1 MPLFLLNP
9 SHDDLATTIIHHH
22 TVVSSHLLDRPNK
35 FTTNSPKPRD
45 QNGSAVVLLLSI
57 LPLFIALYFLV
68 MKDWG
73 AQKLIQN
80 QRLACES
87 VLIETQKS
95 VGNDIRALLALN
107 LWMKAA
113 KIEHK
118 LAQAA
123 LAAAIVA
130 ANPPAIAAAQ
140 VALKATELQ
149 LKLLRARQLYLI
161 QSANWHMFKGLKS
174 AKDKIEQ
181 ETQLE
186 RKQSL
191 LLQGFALQWGL
202 PSITMLAVRT
212 VEVSDPYPT
221 YELKDGF
228 TDKQTLSLTWKVI
241 ASRKTNKFQKGAEQW
256 TYQNS
261 CGVSLK
267 SEDKKT
273 HFAPVLA
280 KAKWLWKQS
289 WFSL

>member
-1 MPLFLLNP
+1 MPSFQLKP
-9 SHDDLATTIIHHH
+9 AESE
-22 TVVSSHLLDRPNK
+22 HL
-35 FTTNSPKPRD
+35 TNLTKDSNQK
-45 QNGSAVVLLLSI
+45 GSAVVLLLGI
-57 LPLFIALYFLV
+57 LPVFIALYFLV

-80 QRLACES
+80 QRIACES
-87 VLIETQKS
+87 VLIQAQKS

-113 KIEHK
+113 KFEHK

-123 LAAAIVA
+123 LTAAIVA
-130 ANPPAIAAAQ
+130 ANPPAIAAARIT
-140 VALKATELQ
+140 LKAAELQ
-149 LKLLRARQLYLI
+149 LKLLRTRQLYLI

-174 AKDKIEQ
+174 AKDTIEQ
-181 ETQLE
+181 ETRHE

-191 LLQGFALQWGL
+191 LLQGFSIQWGL
-202 PSITMLAVRT
+202 PSITILAVRT

-228 TDKQTLSLTWKVI
+228 TDKQTLSLTWKVR
-241 ASRKTNKFQKGAEQW
+241 ASRKTNEFQKGAESW
-256 TYQNS
+256 TYQNA
-261 CGVSLK
+261 CGVSLR

-273 HFAPVLA
+273 QFAPVLA
-280 KAKWLWKQS
+280 KAKSLWKPS